1 MPGSA
6 ELEQQLGCFPGE
18 DIRRF
23 LRCSEE
29 ANAEA
34 QLRCES
40 CKSRRERRERRRR
53 VVKSRKVVTLFS
65 RI

>member
-6 ELEQQLGCFPGE
+6 ELEQQLGCFPG

-40 CKSRRERRERRRR
+40 CKSRRERRRR